1 MSSIGHMRLSLF
13 LAQLQQYPDGVEVAV
28 SGASVADLKATLDV
42 SSIGITVM
50 NTMDNLGGLSG
61 EPSVSRFA
69 CEMVSEVCKD
79 KPVELYVR
87 FRSERE
93 D

>member
-1 MSSIGHMRLSLF
+1 MRLSSF

-28 SGASVADLKATLDV
+28 SEASIADLKATLDV
-42 SSIGITVM
+42 GSIDITVM
-50 NTMDNLGGLSG
+50 NTMDNLGDLSG
-61 EPSVSRFA
+61 EPSVRRFA
-69 CEMVSEVCKD
+69 CEMREMVSEVCKD

>member
-1 MSSIGHMRLSLF
+1 MSSIGNMRLSSF

-28 SGASVADLKATLDV
+28 SEASVANLKATLDV
-42 SSIGITVM
+42 GSIDITAM
-50 NTMDNLGGLSG
+50 NTMENLVIISG
-61 EPSVSRFA
+61 EPYVSRFA

>member
-1 MSSIGHMRLSLF
+1 MRLSSF

-28 SGASVADLKATLDV
+28 SEASVADLKATRDV
-42 SSIGITVM
+42 GSIDIAVM
-50 NTMDNLGGLSG
+50 NTIDNLSDLSG
-61 EPSVSRFA
+61 EPYVSQFP

-79 KPVELYVR
+79 KPVELYVQ

>member
-1 MSSIGHMRLSLF
+1 MRLSSF

-28 SGASVADLKATLDV
+28 SEASVADLKATRDV
-42 SSIGITVM
+42 GSIDITVM
-50 NTMDNLGGLSG
+50 NTIDNLGDLSG
-61 EPSVSRFA
+61 EPYVNRFA
-69 CEMVSEVCKD
+69 CEMREMVSEVCKD